1 MAMYHSAALSHF
13 RQYLERL
20 LALAEVP
27 EDELNPLT
35 DNWISRWF
43 GMDCATIVIALRR
56 GTCGPMRSVWAESS
70 MLDLCI
76 SLPA

>member
-1 MAMYHSAALSHF
+1 MYHSAALSHF

-35 DNWISRWF
+35 DNWLFRCVYHICSF
-43 GMDCATIVIALRR
+43 SYGMLEL
-56 GTCGPMRSVWAESS
+56 MS
-70 MLDLCI
+70 
-76 SLPA
+76 